1 MSVAFNPSVWQ
12 CGGLTSLQTDEQF
25 PLLVDSVKD
34 YAIFVLNPAGYIV
47 TWNQGAQRIKGYTA
61 DEIVGENFARF
72 YSFEDIRNGKPQQ
85 HLRDAISHGRLE
97 DEGWRFRKDGSRFW
111 ASVVITPLKD
121 AVGHLRGFAKVT
133 RDISERKL
141 AEDALRRSEEKYRY
155 FFDSCRAAAFTA
167 DSNGDILSCNSTF
180 AGMLGFPSVEDLI
193 GQNLASLCSE
203 PGFYLEL
210 VRVLKAEGK
219 LYRSGLELQ
228 RNDGGQMY
236 AALSATGTF
245 DERAQ
250 LERILGYFVDET
262 EQRKSEE
269 QVRQDLKMQALGRLA
284 GGIAHDF
291 NNVLSVTQ
299 GFAEIMRDKLSP
311 DDPLQKY
318 LEQIL
323 ESSRRG
329 SGLTRHL
336 LAFSRQQVLK
346 PSIVNLNMI
355 VAGLAKLLPRLLGTD
370 NELITTLAPDL
381 GQIEGDLNQI
391 EQIILNLA
399 TNARDAMPGGG
410 RLRLET
416 KNIKHTGS
424 AQYPVMPSGRYVVL
438 TVTDTGVGIPEDLS
452 KRIFD
457 PFFTTKGP
465 GKGTGLGLSIV
476 YGIVK
481 QNHGFIWVSSKP
493 GEGSS
498 FKVYFPQVLERVR
511 VPNPEQSPFED
522 TGGNETILI
531 AEDEVALRGVEEE
544 YLRNLGYN
552 LLIAKDGLE
561 ALEMA
566 KRHAGP
572 IDLLITDV
580 IMPLMSGP
588 ELAEQLTPIQGGI
601 PVIYVSGYTNQEV
614 VDRTGLLESELHF
627 LQKPFSLHELSR
639 QIRALLDSELDV
651 SSGAA

>member
-1 MSVAFNPSVWQ
+1 
-12 CGGLTSLQTDEQF
+12 
-25 PLLVDSVKD
+25 
-34 YAIFVLNPAGYIV
+34 
-47 TWNQGAQRIKGYTA
+47 
-61 DEIVGENFARF
+61 
-72 YSFEDIRNGKPQQ
+72 
-85 HLRDAISHGRLE
+85 
-97 DEGWRFRKDGSRFW
+97 
-111 ASVVITPLKD
+111 
-121 AVGHLRGFAKVT
+121 
-133 RDISERKL
+133 
-141 AEDALRRSEEKYRY
+141 
-155 FFDSCRAAAFTA
+155 
-167 DSNGDILSCNSTF
+167 
-180 AGMLGFPSVEDLI
+180 
-193 GQNLASLCSE
+193 
-203 PGFYLEL
+203 
-210 VRVLKAEGK
+210 
-219 LYRSGLELQ
+219 
-228 RNDGGQMY
+228 
-236 AALSATGTF
+236 
-245 DERAQ
+245 
-250 LERILGYFVDET
+250 
-262 EQRKSEE
+262 
-269 QVRQDLKMQALGRLA
+269 MQALGRLA

-299 GFAEIMRDKLSP
+299 GFAEIVRDRLSP

-318 LEQIL
+318 LEQIV
-323 ESSRRG
+323 ESSKRG
-329 SGLTRHL
+329 SGLTHHL

-346 PSIVNLNMI
+346 PSIVNLNTI
-355 VAGLAKLLPRLLGTD
+355 VAGLAQLLPRLLGADT
-370 NELITTLAPDL
+370 ELITTLAPDL

-410 RLRLET
+410 RLTLET
-416 KNIKHTGS
+416 KSVKHTGS
-424 AQYPVMPSGRYVVL
+424 AEYPVMPPGRYVVL

-498 FKVYFPQVLERVR
+498 FKVYFPQALERLS

-531 AEDEVALRGVEEE
+531 VEDEVALRGVEEE

-552 LLIAKDGLE
+552 LLIAKDGPE

-572 IDLLITDV
+572 IDLLIADV

-601 PVIYVSGYTNQEV
+601 PVIYVSGYTNQAV

-627 LQKPFSLHELSR
+627 LQKPFSLRELSR